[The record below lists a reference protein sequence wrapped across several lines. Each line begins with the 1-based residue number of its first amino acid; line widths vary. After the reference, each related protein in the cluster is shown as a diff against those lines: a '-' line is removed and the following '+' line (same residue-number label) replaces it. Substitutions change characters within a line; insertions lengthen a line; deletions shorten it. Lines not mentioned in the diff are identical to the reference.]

1 MIHGDLK
8 GVRIRRWGLLSYPT
22 YLSAQANILV
32 NKSGHALLA
41 DFGFLTVVSDPENQL
56 SSSSQVQ
63 GGTARWMSPEL
74 LTPLV
79 IGSKAI
85 RPTIFSDYYSLG
97 MVIYET
103 ISGHRPFHG
112 DTDFMTTVKVLG
124 GEHPRQ
130 GAEFTQELWGM
141 LERCWASQPSERPSI
156 GDVLRC
162 LEIISSLSV
171 PSRKRMR
178 RSDVGEQSPTAQVS
192 FQTRILVLG
201 VNASLRS
208 FRL

>member
-1 MIHGDLK
+1 
-8 GVRIRRWGLLSYPT
+8 
-22 YLSAQANILV
+22 
-32 NKSGHALLA
+32 
-41 DFGFLTVVSDPENQL
+41 
-56 SSSSQVQ
+56 
-63 GGTARWMSPEL
+63 MSPEP

-79 IGSKAI
+79 IGSEAI
-85 RPTIFSDYYSLG
+85 HPTIFSDCYSLG

-103 ISGHRPFHG
+103 TSGHRPFHG

-130 GAEFTQELWGM
+130 GVEFTQELWEM
-141 LERCWASQPSERPSI
+141 LERCWASQPSERPNI
-156 GDVLRC
+156 DDILRR
-162 LEIISSLSV
+162 LEIVSSLSV
-171 PSRKRMR
+171 PSGELVR

-192 FQTRILVLG
+192 FRTRILVLG